1 MGVLR
6 DLLRQSPLAVGDEAP
21 PLSLTADDGTWI
33 KLRDFQEHLNVVL
46 VFFASEDDATER
58 FLQALE
64 AERVALEGLHAVI
77 FGVNTNRTDRL
88 RDIRA
93 HLKLGFHLLYDPL
106 ALTARAFGM
115 SRRALPFCRDGLY
128 VVGKDQKVALAS
140 RGYPELSAVV
150 EAIAQLEGVSPV
162 KSGAATSKPASGA
175 SATRDPGKAA
185 QRVQEIDSVKAESL
199 IDAENSAFL
208 LVDVRTL
215 SEYEADHSPDA
226 MRIQVDELP
235 HRYHELKQLDRL
247 IFVCQAGDR
256 ALAAAEF
263 ITSIGGHEIYAVSGG
278 MSSWRGRRVTGEA
291 RSGRSGGE

>member
-6 DLLRQSPLAVGDEAP
+6 DLLRLSPLAVGEQAP

-33 KLRDFQEHLNVVL
+33 KLRDFEGHLHVVL
-46 VFFASEDDATER
+46 VFFATEDDNTGET
-58 FLQALE
+58 LKALE
-64 AERVALEGLHAVI
+64 AARVALEGMHAVI

-93 HLKLGFHLLYDPL
+93 HLRLGFHLLYDPG

-115 SRRALPFCRDGLY
+115 SRKVLPFCRDGLY
-128 VVGKDQKVALAS
+128 VVSKDQRVVLAQK
-140 RGYPELSAVV
+140 GFPDVSAVV
-150 EAIAQLEGVSPV
+150 DCVAQLEGVSP
-162 KSGAATSKPASGA
+162 ATSAPAQPKASPG

-185 QRVQEIDSVKAESL
+185 QRVQEIDSAKAEAL
-199 IDAENSAFL
+199 LDAENSSFL

-215 SEYEADHSPDA
+215 SEFEADHSPDA
-226 MRIQVDELP
+226 TRIQVDELP

-263 ITSIGGHEIYAVSGG
+263 ITSIGGHEIYAVTGG
-278 MSSWRGRRVTGEA
+278 MSSWRGRRRTGEA
-291 RSGRSGGE
+291 RSGKSGGE